1 MLCQQTL
8 ILWLSSSLF
17 LGLVHKKK
25 NQKKKTGPL
34 TTSDAISYHVA
45 ELVWKLRIQASHNE
59 RASASEQV
67 QDSARASERASARAI
82 QRKRL
87 RAYYSGSLPP
97 DRPIFI
103 RSYRH
108 RRSHPPNLKF
118 RASFF
123 RA

>member
-1 MLCQQTL
+1 L
-8 ILWLSSSLF
+8 ILWHLPPSSLVF
-17 LGLVHKKK
+17 FKK
-25 NQKKKTGPL
+25 QKKKTGPL

-45 ELVWKLRIQASHNE
+45 ELVWKLWIQATHNE
-59 RASASEQV
+59 RASTSEQERH
-67 QDSARASERASARAI
+67 SAQASKRERAL
-82 QRKRL
+82 QRQRL

-103 RSYRH
+103 RSYLH

>member
-1 MLCQQTL
+1 
-8 ILWLSSSLF
+8 
-17 LGLVHKKK
+17 
-25 NQKKKTGPL
+25 L

-45 ELVWKLRIQASHNE
+45 ELVWKLRIEASHNE

-67 QDSARASERASARAI
+67 RQSARASKRERAI

-108 RRSHPPNLKF
+108 SRSHHPNLKF